1 MEEKVALHTNSTAQ
15 TLVDRKIKLTESNA
29 FLLLTAAYQAPHE
42 VHRTVSDTIRLVTI
56 LTLGVTDETRNT
68 ERAGFQLTLPIIVV
82 SFLACHYFMEIKIS
96 TVKEGY

>member
-1 MEEKVALHTNSTAQ
+1 MQ

-29 FLLLTAAYQAPHE
+29 FLLRTAAYQAPHE
-42 VHRTVSDTIRLVTI
+42 VLRTVSDAIRLLTI
-56 LTLGVTDETRNT
+56 LTLVITDKTRNT
-68 ERAGFQLTLPIIVV
+68 ERTGFQLTLSIIVV